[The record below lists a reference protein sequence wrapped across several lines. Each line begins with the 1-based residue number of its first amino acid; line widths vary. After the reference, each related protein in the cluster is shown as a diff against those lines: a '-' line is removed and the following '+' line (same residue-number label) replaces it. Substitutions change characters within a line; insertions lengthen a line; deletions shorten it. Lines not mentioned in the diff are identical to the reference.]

1 MTRWVRQLVIALAG
15 AAVLAGLGARETCWG
30 SEKKM
35 GLEKKNFGATA
46 DGKKV
51 DEYTLTNVH
60 GLVVQVM
67 TYGGIITSVETPDR
81 QGNMTNVTLSL
92 DSLGDYLAGHPFF
105 GAIAGRY
112 ANRIAKGK
120 FTLDG
125 KQYTLA
131 TNDGPN
137 HLHGG
142 KKGFDK
148 AVWQAKE
155 VRGKDF
161 VGVKL
166 THLSPDGD
174 EGYPGNL
181 TATVVYS
188 LNNNNELKMDYTATT
203 DKATPINLTNH
214 TYWNLGGRAKGG
226 ILGELMMI
234 NADYYLP
241 VDDTLIPTG
250 APAAVKGTPMD
261 FTTPTTIG
269 ARIDQVPGGY
279 DHAYVVNAIR
289 WKHDPRELTL
299 AARVFEPGSG
309 RVMEVYTTQPAIQ
322 FYTGNF
328 LDGKLQA
335 GGVSYQQ
342 HHGFCL
348 ETEHYPDSPN
358 QPQFPSTVL
367 RPGETYHQ
375 VTVHKF
381 SVAK

>member
-1 MTRWVRQLVIALAG
+1 M
-15 AAVLAGLGARETCWG
+15 
-30 SEKKM
+30 S
-35 GLEKKNFGATA
+35 LEKKNLGVAS
-46 DGKKV
+46 DGKQV

-60 GLVVQVM
+60 GLVVKVM
-67 TYGGIITSVETPDR
+67 TYGGIIASVETPDR
-81 QGNMTNVTLSL
+81 QGHMTNITLSL
-92 DSLGDYLAGHPFF
+92 DSLQDYLAGHPFF
-105 GAIAGRY
+105 GALAGRY

-125 KQYTLA
+125 KEYTLA
-131 TNDGPN
+131 TNNGPN

-142 KKGFDK
+142 IKGFDK
-148 AVWQAKE
+148 AVWQAKP
-155 VRGKDF
+155 VQGKDF

-166 THLSPDGD
+166 THVSPDGD

-188 LNNNNELKMDYTATT
+188 LNNGNELKMDYTAAT
-203 DKATPINLTNH
+203 DKATPVNLTNH

-226 ILGELMMI
+226 ILDELMTI
-234 NADYYLP
+234 NADHYLP

-250 APAAVKGTPMD
+250 EVAAVKGTPMD
-261 FTTPTTIG
+261 FTKPTAIG
-269 ARIDQVPGGY
+269 ARIGQVSGGY
-279 DHAYVVNAIR
+279 DHAYVLNQ
-289 WKHDPRELTL
+289 KKPGQLTL
-299 AARVFEPGSG
+299 AAKVVEPASG
-309 RVMEVYTTQPAIQ
+309 RVMEIYTTQPAIQ

-358 QPQFPSTVL
+358 QPRFPSTIL
-367 RPGETYHQ
+367 RPGESYHQ

>member
-1 MTRWVRQLVIALAG
+1 MTRWVRQLGITLAG
-15 AAVLAGLGARETCWG
+15 AAVLAGLGALQTCWG

-35 GLEKKNFGATA
+35 SLEKKNLGVTA
-46 DGKKV
+46 DGKQV
-51 DEYTLTNVH
+51 HEYTLTNVH
-60 GLVVQVM
+60 GLVVKVM
-67 TYGGIITSVETPDR
+67 TYGGIMTSVETPDR
-81 QGNMTNVTLSL
+81 QGKMTNITLSL
-92 DSLGDYLAGHPFF
+92 DSLQDYLAGHPFF

-131 TNDGPN
+131 TNNGPN

-142 KKGFDK
+142 WKGFDK
-148 AVWQAKE
+148 AVWQAEE
-155 VRGKDF
+155 VRGKDL

-166 THLSPDGD
+166 THFSPDGD

-181 TATVVYS
+181 TATVVYW

-203 DKATPINLTNH
+203 DKATPLNLTNH

-226 ILGELMMI
+226 ILDELMMI
-234 NADYYLP
+234 NADHYLP

-250 APAAVKGTPMD
+250 EPAAVKGTPMD
-261 FTTPTTIG
+261 FTRPTAIG
-269 ARIDQVPGGY
+269 SRIDQVAGGY
-279 DHAYVVNAIR
+279 DHAYVLNQ
-289 WKHDPRELTL
+289 KKPGQLTL
-299 AARVFEPGSG
+299 AAKVVAPASG
-309 RVMEVYTTQPAIQ
+309 RVMEICTTQPAIQ
-322 FYTGNF
+322 FYTANF

-335 GGVSYQQ
+335 GGVSYQK
-342 HHGFCL
+342 HHAFCL

-358 QPQFPSTVL
+358 QPQFPSTIL

-381 SVAK
+381 SVAKG

>member
-1 MTRWVRQLVIALAG
+1 M
-15 AAVLAGLGARETCWG
+15 
-30 SEKKM
+30 S
-35 GLEKKNFGATA
+35 LEKKNFGATA
-46 DGKKV
+46 DGKQV

-60 GLVVQVM
+60 GLAVKVI
-67 TYGGIITSVETPDR
+67 TYGGILNSVETPDR
-81 QGNMTNVTLSL
+81 QGRMTNITLSL
-92 DSLGDYLAGHPFF
+92 DSLQDYLAGHPFF

-125 KQYTLA
+125 TPYTLA

-148 AVWQAKE
+148 AVWQAEE
-155 VRGKDF
+155 VRGKDS

-166 THLSPDGD
+166 THFSPDGD

-181 TATVVYS
+181 TATIVYS
-188 LNNNNELKMDYTATT
+188 LDNGNELKMEYTATT
-203 DKATPINLTNH
+203 DKATPLNLTNH
-214 TYWNLGGRAKGG
+214 TYWNLGGRANGG
-226 ILGELMMI
+226 ILEELMTI
-234 NADYYLP
+234 NADHYLP
-241 VDDTLIPTG
+241 VDDTLIPIG
-250 APAAVKGTPMD
+250 KLAAVKGTPMD
-261 FTTPTTIG
+261 FTRPKTIG
-269 ARIDQVPGGY
+269 ARIDQVVGGY
-279 DHAYVVNAIR
+279 DHAYVLNQ
-289 WKHDPRELTL
+289 KKPGQLTL
-299 AARVFEPGSG
+299 AAKIVEPTSG
-309 RVMEVYTTQPAIQ
+309 RVMEISTTQPAIQ

-335 GGVSYQQ
+335 GGVSYQK

-358 QPQFPSTVL
+358 QPQFPSTIL

-375 VTVHKF
+375 VTIHKF
-381 SVAK
+381 SVAR

>member
-1 MTRWVRQLVIALAG
+1 LAG
-15 AAVLAGLGARETCWG
+15 AVVLASLGTGETCWG

-35 GLEKKNFGATA
+35 SLEKKNFGVTA

-60 GLVVQVM
+60 GLVVKVM

-81 QGNMTNVTLSL
+81 QGKMTNITLSL
-92 DSLGDYLAGHPFF
+92 DSLQDYLAGHPFF

-125 KQYTLA
+125 KVYTLA

-148 AVWQAKE
+148 AVWQAEK
-155 VRGKDF
+155 VQGKDF

-166 THLSPDGD
+166 THFSPDGD

-188 LNNNNELKMDYTATT
+188 LNNNNELKMEYTAAT
-203 DKATPINLTNH
+203 DKATPLNLTNH

-226 ILGELMMI
+226 ILDELMMI
-234 NADYYLP
+234 NADGYLP

-250 APAAVKGTPMD
+250 KPAAVKGTPMD

-269 ARIDQVPGGY
+269 ARIDQVAGGY
-279 DHAYVVNAIR
+279 DHAYVLNQ
-289 WKHDPRELTL
+289 KKPKKPGQLTL
-299 AARVFEPGSG
+299 AAKVVEPASG
-309 RVMEVYTTQPAIQ
+309 RVMEVFTTQPAIQ

-335 GGVSYQQ
+335 GGVSYRK
-342 HHGFCL
+342 HHAFCL

-358 QPQFPSTVL
+358 QPQFPSTIL